1 MSATGASRPLIAIAG
16 NPNVGKTSIF
26 NRLTGLDLKV
36 SNYPGVTVER
46 QEGHLHLR
54 DGTQATVIDI
64 PGTYSLSGRSAEEQ
78 IAIAAIAGLPPH
90 DPPDLLVM
98 TVDVTQLSRNLYLL
112 LQVLELNIPTVVA
125 LTMAD
130 TLSHHHRKL
139 DRDRL
144 ELALGVPVVEV
155 VGHKGHGMD
164 ALRDRIADVLAE
176 PERAMPGWRWRPED
190 PALLEDISQVATE
203 IPNAWTRGVED
214 RRWALAIWALLS
226 LEDEDELIGVPTGLR
241 AAVNQ
246 RRWAAE
252 SEGREIEPV
261 LIQGRYDWIDRNAAP
276 ALQDLADRR
285 SLTER
290 VDTVALHPV
299 VGFAIFVILM
309 GVIFQSL
316 FSWADPAIGLI
327 ETVFARIA
335 DGVTAIMP
343 PSLFRDFL
351 TDGVLA
357 GVGSV
362 LVFLPQILL
371 LFFIIGIME
380 DTGYMA
386 RVAYLMDRIMRR
398 LGLHGRA
405 FVPMLSG
412 YACAVPAIM
421 ATRTMERRRD
431 RMVTMMALP
440 LMSCSARLPVYTLLI
455 AALFAPTR
463 FLGFPIQGLLMV
475 AMYVFSTVVALLAA
489 GILGRTV
496 FKGVRVPL
504 LLELPA
510 YRRPHW
516 GSVVR
521 MMWQRASLF
530 VREAGQVI
538 LICTIGLWV
547 LLSFPRN
554 PELDTDYDALR
565 AEVATEVRLAEIDA
579 AENNDIFL
587 HSYGARLGKLIE
599 PAIEPLGYDWKIGI
613 GLIGAFAARE
623 VFISTLGV
631 VYGISEDVDEESA
644 TLREHLREET
654 REDGTPLYTPLV
666 GLSLM
671 VFIAL
676 SCQCM
681 STLAAVYRE
690 TGGLRWPLFLFGYMT
705 ALAWI
710 ASWLVYQGG
719 QLLGYA

>member
-1 MSATGASRPLIAIAG
+1 MTPVTTGRPLVAIAG

-36 SNYPGVTVER
+36 TNYPGVTVER
-46 QEGHLHLR
+46 QEGHVHLR
-54 DGTQATVIDI
+54 DGTEATVIDI

-90 DPPDLLVM
+90 EVPDLLVM
-98 TVDVTQLSRNLYLL
+98 TIDATQLSRNLYLL
-112 LQVLELNIPTVVA
+112 LQAIELNVPAVVA
-125 LTMAD
+125 LTMTD
-130 TLSHHHRKL
+130 TLADHHRTL
-139 DRDRL
+139 DRERL
-144 ELALGVPVVEV
+144 ELALGVPVVQV
-155 VGHKGHGMD
+155 VGHKGTD
-164 ALRDRIADVLAE
+164 
-176 PERAMPGWRWRPED
+176 PESARPGWRWRPED
-190 PALLEDISQVATE
+190 PALLEDITQVANA
-203 IPNAWTRGVED
+203 IPEAWVDDDEQRK
-214 RRWALAIWALLS
+214 WALAIWALLS
-226 LEDEDELIGVPTGLR
+226 LDEEDELIGIPDSLR
-241 AAVNQ
+241 AVVGERQA
-246 RRWAAE
+246 AAE
-252 SEGREIEPV
+252 DQGREIELD
-261 LIQGRYDWIDRNAAP
+261 LISLRYTWIDANAAP
-276 ALQDLADRR
+276 ALQDLHDHR
-285 SLTER
+285 SRTER
-290 VDTVALHPV
+290 MDAVLLHPV
-299 VGFAIFVILM
+299 AGFGLFILLM

-316 FSWADPAIGLI
+316 FSWADPAIGFV
-327 ETVFARIA
+327 ETAFAA
-335 DGVTAIMP
+335 LAEMVESALP
-343 PSLFRDFL
+343 ASLFRDFL
-351 TDGVLA
+351 TEGVIA

-455 AALFAPTR
+455 AALFAPTK
-463 FLGFPIQGLLMV
+463 FLGFPVQGLLMV
-475 AMYVFSTVVALLAA
+475 AMYLFSTIVALLAA

-510 YRRPHW
+510 YRRPHL
-516 GSVVR
+516 GSVLR

-565 AEVATEVRLAEIDA
+565 AEAATPEVQAEIDT
-579 AENNDIFL
+579 AESNDIFL
-587 HSYGARLGKLIE
+587 RSYGARLGHLIE
-599 PAIEPLGYDWKIGI
+599 PVLEPLGYDWKIGI

-631 VYGISEDVDEESA
+631 VYGISEEVDEESP
-644 TLREHLREET
+644 TLREHLRSET
-654 REDGTPLYTPLV
+654 RADGSPLYTPLV

-690 TGGLRWPLFLFGYMT
+690 TGGLRWPVFMFSYMT
-705 ALAWI
+705 ALAWT
-710 ASWLVYQGG
+710 ASLIIYQGG
-719 QLLGYA
+719 RLLGYA